1 MTKKKELLINGPTDI
16 LKNLRKLNREYQKA
30 KQSFIKA
37 SEFKGAKPERQK
49 KWEYARNQYLTYVQE
64 IYGKDIDALGELG
77 EIYTHLAQL
86 ADTQN
91 DKDDNYEQALKWYK
105 ESQKHTKNNPFHHI
119 RIAENFI
126 RQQKLSD
133 ALQLYQKLLDS
144 DSVLQSNL
152 TCLIN
157 AGILAVR
164 AQDKNALDKIIKKM
178 REYHP
183 DNKMLRQL
191 TYSLDNLKHGK
202 EGMGFYDGQPIITK
216 GTAKNL
222 QWLSQWNGVLLL
234 LLVSGGATMSQIKEK
249 WLDNTSTT
257 ELVVR
262 TMLDVG
268 RDNINWTGKEEGDKT
283 IVEETKLLG
292 TNAISLTEHGKEEAE
307 HVEKLVVEVL
317 KQDIDLDPKF
327 GPGITA
333 KLVDRY
339 KKWKNI
345 P

>member
-1 MTKKKELLINGPTDI
+1 MLINNKKDI
-16 LKNLRKLNREYQKA
+16 LANLRTLNREYQKA
-30 KQSFIKA
+30 KHSFIKA
-37 SEFKGAKPERQK
+37 SEFKGAKPERKK
-49 KWEYARNQYLTYVQE
+49 KWEDAKGEYEHYLRE

-77 EIYTHLAQL
+77 EIYSHLAQL
-86 ADTQN
+86 SDTEKK
-91 DKDDNYEQALKWYK
+91 KDEYYK
-105 ESQKHTKNNPFHHI
+105 KAIRQFQKSLDHQKQNPFHQI
-119 RIAENFI
+119 RIAENLV
-126 RQQKLSD
+126 KLKKD
-133 ALQLYQKLLDS
+133 KRALETYQGLLDS
-144 DSVLQSNL
+144 DPENL

-164 AQDKNALDKIIKKM
+164 AQDKNVLREIIESMEK
-178 REYHP
+178 YHP
-183 DNKMLRQL
+183 ENKVLSQLRD
-191 TYSLDNLKHGK
+191 SLDRLRKGK
-202 EGMGFYDGQPIITK
+202 KGMEFWTNQPIITK